1 MKKFS
6 VVSVKQNKVKPPF
19 ENIVV
24 ASKTPNGAA
33 RKAFNKFFRLH
44 DVRTGVITIENKET
58 GKQYKYKI
66 TRKRINKKVERDGK
80 EIVYRF
86 MTQVKKF
93 V

>member
-6 VVSVKQNKVKPPF
+6 VVSIKQNKVKPSV

-24 ASKTPNGAA
+24 TSKTPNGAA
-33 RKAFNKFFRLH
+33 RKAFNKFFRSH
-44 DVRTGVITIENKET
+44 DVRVGVVTLENKET
-58 GKQYKYKI
+58 GKQYKYKV

-86 MTQVKKF
+86 MTQVHKF